1 MVTAS
6 RDCGLC
12 YTRGMPNRRTFL
24 RAAASTV
31 AFQGVALPQPAPAA
45 ADQRVFLSGDGVRL
59 STAEYAQVL
68 STLTAGDTK
77 ADSYLQGGAV
87 EELES
92 RFAKLLG
99 KERAL
104 FFPTGTLANHVAVR
118 LLAGERRHVLVQEE
132 SHLYRDEGDCAQ
144 ALSGLNL
151 VPLAPGRATIQAS
164 EIVEAVERAGS
175 PPYPVPVG
183 AISIESPVRRTLGQ
197 AFDFEQMKRISAFA
211 REKKIGLHLDGARM
225 YLASAYTGIAPA
237 TYAAL
242 FDTVYVSLYKYFNAP
257 FGAVLTGPAPLIE
270 AATILRHQFGGGVL
284 HAWQS
289 AAVALHFLD
298 GFEERYQRAARRGE
312 ELLGRLEQ
320 RKLRVR
326 RIEAGTNVF
335 QLEFP
340 STPDASFPKRLAD
353 RGIVIGWKPTQGP
366 ATIQVN
372 ETILRRPAEEI
383 AEEFVKALG

>member
-1 MVTAS
+1 
-6 RDCGLC
+6 
-12 YTRGMPNRRTFL
+12 MPSRRTFL
-24 RAAASTV
+24 TAAASTL
-31 AFQGVALPQPAPAA
+31 ALQRAALPQAPPAA
-45 ADQRVFLSGDGVRL
+45 AGQRVFLTGDGANL
-59 STAEYAQVL
+59 STTEYSSLLAA
-68 STLTAGDTK
+68 LTVSDTK
-77 ADSYLQGGAV
+77 ADAYLQGGAV

-104 FFPTGTLANHVAVR
+104 FLPTGTLANHLAVR

-151 VPLAPGRATIQAS
+151 VPLATGKATIKAA
-164 EIVEAVERAGS
+164 EIVEAIDRAGS

-197 AFDFEQMKRISAFA
+197 VFDFEEMKKISALA
-211 REKKIGLHLDGARM
+211 REKKIGSHLDGARM

-237 TYAAL
+237 TYSAL

-257 FGAVLTGPAPLIE
+257 FGAVLAGPAPLID
-270 AATILRHQFGGGVL
+270 AATILRHQFGGAVL

-289 AAVALHFLD
+289 AAVALHYLD
-298 GFEERYQRAARRGE
+298 GFEERYQRAVRRGE

-320 RKLRVR
+320 RMIRVH
-326 RIEAGTNVF
+326 RIEAGTNIF

-340 STPDASFPKRLAD
+340 STPDAAFQKRLAD
-353 RGIVIGWKPTQGP
+353 RGIMIGRPPAQGP
-366 ATIQVN
+366 LIIQVN
-372 ETILRRPAEEI
+372 ETILRRSAADI
-383 AEEFVKALG
+383 AEELVKASG

>member
-1 MVTAS
+1 
-6 RDCGLC
+6 
-12 YTRGMPNRRTFL
+12 MPNRRTFL
-24 RAAASTV
+24 TAAASTL
-31 AFQGVALPQPAPAA
+31 ALQRVALPQAPLVVAE
-45 ADQRVFLSGDGVRL
+45 QRVFLMGDGANL
-59 STAEYAQVL
+59 STTEYARL
-68 STLTAGDTK
+68 LDALTTSDTK
-77 ADSYLQGGAV
+77 ADAYLQGAAV
-87 EELES
+87 QELES

-104 FFPTGTLANHVAVR
+104 FLPTGTLANHLAVR

-151 VPLAPGRATIQAS
+151 VPLASGRASIKAS
-164 EIVEAVERAGS
+164 EMVEAIDRAGS

-183 AISIESPVRRTLGQ
+183 AISIESPVRRTMGQ
-197 AFDFEQMKRISAFA
+197 AFDFEEMKKISALA

-237 TYAAL
+237 TYSAL

-257 FGAVLTGPAPLIE
+257 FGAVLAGPASLID
-270 AATILRHQFGGGVL
+270 AATILRHQFGGAVL

-289 AAVALHFLD
+289 AAVALHYLD
-298 GFEERYQRAARRGE
+298 GFEERYQRAVHAGE

-320 RKLRVR
+320 KMIRVH
-326 RIEAGTNVF
+326 RIEAGTNIF

-340 STPDASFPKRLAD
+340 SPPDAAFQKRLAD
-353 RGIVIGWKPTQGP
+353 RGIMIGRPPAQGP
-366 ATIQVN
+366 LIIQVN
-372 ETILRRPAEEI
+372 ETILRRSAADI
-383 AEEFVKALG
+383 AEELAKASG

>member
-1 MVTAS
+1 M
-6 RDCGLC
+6 
-12 YTRGMPNRRTFL
+12 FL
-24 RAAASTV
+24 TAAASTV
-31 AFQGVALPQPAPAA
+31 ALQRVAFPQAPPAA
-45 ADQRVFLSGDGVRL
+45 AEQRVFLTGDGANL
-59 STAEYAQVL
+59 STTEYARL
-68 STLTAGDTK
+68 LAALTATDTK
-77 ADSYLQGGAV
+77 ADAYLQGGPV
-87 EELES
+87 EDLES

-104 FFPTGTLANHVAVR
+104 FLPTGTLANHLAVR

-151 VPLAPGRATIQAS
+151 VPLAAGKATIKAA
-164 EIVEAVERAGS
+164 EIVEAVDRAGA

-197 AFDFEQMKRISAFA
+197 AFDFEEMKKISALA

-237 TYAAL
+237 TYSAL

-257 FGAVLTGPAPLIE
+257 FGAVLAGPEPLID
-270 AATILRHQFGGGVL
+270 AARILRHQFGGAVL

-289 AAVALHFLD
+289 AAVALHYLD
-298 GFEERYQRAARRGE
+298 GFEERYQRAVRSGE

-320 RKLRVR
+320 KNIRVH
-326 RIEAGTNVF
+326 RIEAGTNIF

-340 STPDASFPKRLAD
+340 SAPDAAFQRRLAD
-353 RGIVIGWKPTQGP
+353 RGIIIGRPPAQGP
-366 ATIQVN
+366 LNIQVN
-372 ETILRRPAEEI
+372 ETILRRSAADI
-383 AEEFVKALG
+383 ADELVKASS